1 MRVSIQRPKAKVGR
15 AEDPRRRRNNRVTLL
30 TTTRRDFARVANLKE
45 GQTLVVECPND
56 IISSARNGRDN
67 VHHSIRRV
75 ELLRRSFRGGYRA
88 VRVRCE
94 QGYEVNCLIGG
105 LPVGKTDSPSF
116 RVKVERTLSTVR
128 KA

>member
-1 MRVSIQRPKAKVGR
+1 MRVSIKRPIVKTAG
-15 AEDPRRRRNNRVTLL
+15 AADPRRRRNNRVTLL
-30 TTTRRDFARVANLKE
+30 TTTRRDFTRVANLKE

-75 ELLRRSFRGGYRA
+75 ELLRRSFRGGHRV

-94 QGYEVNCLIGG
+94 QGNEVSCLIGG
-105 LPVGKTDSPSF
+105 LPVGEADSPSF
-116 RVKVERTLSTVR
+116 RVTVERTLSTAR